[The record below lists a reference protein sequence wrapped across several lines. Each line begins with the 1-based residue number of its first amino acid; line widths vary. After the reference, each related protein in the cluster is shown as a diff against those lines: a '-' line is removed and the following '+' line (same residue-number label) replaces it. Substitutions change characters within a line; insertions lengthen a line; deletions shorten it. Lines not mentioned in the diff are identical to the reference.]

1 MRLFAF
7 ARHGGTTYNVAG
19 RVNGDPSIEVPLT
32 SDGRTQAAL
41 LGLTLA
47 QVPIDLAVHTRFGRT
62 VETLRIA
69 LGGRDVPTLEEPGFD
84 DIDVGDLEGEPVD
97 QYRAWKAKHTRDD
110 AFPGG
115 ESLNDAARRYAAA
128 ARRLLAR
135 EEHVTLVVCHD
146 IPVRYLVNAAEGSGE
161 LDGPHHAIPN
171 ATAFLFSDD
180 ALARAAG
187 RIEELAA

>member
-7 ARHGGTTYNVAG
+7 ARHGGTTYNVER

-32 SDGRTQAAL
+32 EEGRAQAAQ

-47 QVPIDLAVHTRFGRT
+47 QVEIDLCVHTRFRRT
-62 VETLRIA
+62 RETAEIA
-69 LGGRDVPTLEEPGFD
+69 LVGRDVPLLEEPGFD
-84 DIDVGDLEGEPVD
+84 DVYVGELEGESLD
-97 QYRAWKAKHTRDD
+97 DYRAWKAAHTRDD
-110 AFPGG
+110 RFPGG
-115 ESLNDAARRYAAA
+115 ESLDDTARRYAAA

-135 EEHVTLVVCHD
+135 AERFTLVVCHD
-146 IPVRYLVNAAEGSGE
+146 IPVRYLVNAAAGSDN

-180 ALARAAG
+180 ALERAAG
-187 RIEELAA
+187 RIDELAG

>member
-7 ARHGGTTYNVAG
+7 TRHGGTTYNLER
-19 RVNGDPSIEVPLT
+19 RVNGNPSVSVSLT
-32 SDGRTQAAL
+32 DVGREQAAL

-47 QVPIDLAVHTRFGRT
+47 SVSVELGVHTRFPRT
-62 VETLRIA
+62 AETLRIA
-69 LGGRDVPTLEEPGFD
+69 LAGREVPTIEEPGLD
-84 DIDVGDLEGEPVD
+84 DIDVGELEGESLD
-97 QYRAWKAKHTRDD
+97 DYRAWKARHTRND

-135 EEHVTLVVCHD
+135 EEPFTLVVCHD
-146 IPVRYLVNAAEGSGE
+146 IPVRYLVNAAAGSDE

-171 ATAFLFSDD
+171 ATAFLFAED
-180 ALARAAG
+180 ALARAAA
-187 RIEELAA
+187 RIDELAR

>member
-7 ARHGGTTYNVAG
+7 TRHGGTTYNLER
-19 RVNGDPSIEVPLT
+19 RVNGNPSVSVSLT
-32 SDGRTQAAL
+32 DVGREQAAL

-47 QVPIDLAVHTRFGRT
+47 SVSVELGVHTRFPRT
-62 VETLRIA
+62 AETLRIA
-69 LGGRDVPTLEEPGFD
+69 LAGRDVPTIEEPGLD
-84 DIDVGDLEGEPVD
+84 DIDVGELEGESLD
-97 QYRAWKAKHTRDD
+97 DYRAWKARHTRND

-135 EEHVTLVVCHD
+135 EEPFTLVVCHD
-146 IPVRYLVNAAEGSGE
+146 IPVRYLVNAAAGSDE

-171 ATAFLFSDD
+171 ATAFLFAED
-180 ALARAAG
+180 ALARAAA
-187 RIEELAA
+187 RIDELAR